1 MSKATERLNQF
12 LTAISAMEIENV
24 QAMFADNVTQ
34 FVPFAPEGTP
44 DNIIGKEAVSATFA
58 SLPMMFKSMNYTN
71 IELVETKDEHFAIG
85 FADANATLV
94 NDKPYHQRYV
104 FYVRINEAGLITEY
118 REYMNPIALREA
130 IAQLSEN

>member
-1 MSKATERLNQF
+1 MKEIDDIKNVIKVLDESHEKISNYAKTKKAYKKVGWGSFFHKGWIIDTLMF
-12 LTAISAMEIENV
+12 LA
-24 QAMFADNVTQ
+24 
-34 FVPFAPEGTP
+34 FVG
-44 DNIIGKEAVSATFA
+44 G
-58 SLPMMFKSMNYTN
+58 
-71 IELVETKDEHFAIG
+71 AIG

-130 IAQLSEN
+130 IAQLSQN